1 VDGDVARRRI
11 AEARVGRLASVRPD
25 GTPHLVPICFALVDD
40 RIVTAV
46 DDKPKTTPQLQRLAN
61 IRAHPEVTLLVDD
74 YSEDWSALWW
84 ARADGTARVVD
95 DGDERDET
103 LTALREKY
111 DQYAAVAASGAAIVI
126 DVTRW
131 SGWAY
136 AP

>member
-1 VDGDVARRRI
+1 MDGDVARRRI

-25 GTPHLVPICFALVDD
+25 GIPHLVPICFALVDD

-46 DDKPKTTPQLQRLAN
+46 DDKPKTTPQLQRLVN

-95 DGDERDET
+95 DGNEREAT
-103 LTALREKY
+103 LTQLRAKY
-111 DQYAAVAASGAAIVI
+111 DQYAVVLASGPAIVI
-126 DVTRW
+126 DVTHW

-136 AP
+136 SP